1 MLSREEERDMAN
13 NKSSFRPGSGLSS
26 AGRRPDGDLGQS
38 LLAILG
44 IGIAGSIALVGGAVK
59 LGEKMLDLQV
69 KAYEK
74 IEAERE
80 SHRRLVEEATAND
93 MEFGVDPDAPEE

>member
-1 MLSREEERDMAN
+1 
-13 NKSSFRPGSGLSS
+13 
-26 AGRRPDGDLGQS
+26 
-38 LLAILG
+38 
-44 IGIAGSIALVGGAVK
+44 
-59 LGEKMLDLQV
+59 MLDLQV

-80 SHRRLVEEATAND
+80 SFKKEVMEATAND

>member
-1 MLSREEERDMAN
+1 MAN

-44 IGIAGSIALVGGAVK
+44 LGVAGSIALVGGAVK

-80 SHRRLVEEATAND
+80 SFKKEVMEATAND
-93 MEFGVDPDAPEE
+93 VEFGVDPDAPEE

>member
-1 MLSREEERDMAN
+1 MADR
-13 NKSSFRPGSGLSS
+13 KSSMKPGKP
-26 AGRRPDGDLGQS
+26 AGRRPDAELGQS

-44 IGIAGSIALVGGAVK
+44 IGIAGSIALVGSAIK
-59 LGEKMLDLQV
+59 RGEKVLDLQV

-80 SHRRLVEEATAND
+80 THKEAVRKATAND